1 MDIFVWFLQKNASAL
16 ASQALSS
23 SSLLLIAYVLLAIL
37 IKRASFLAAFFMSC
51 MLFELDRFDLLSEA
65 DLYLLTFAIYSYVI
79 FCKGLTLKSRIA
91 CGILLT
97 LSITLAYDA
106 YHYGINGAYGEAE
119 TVVYNNIEYAAVC
132 AHIILI
138 STLIPY
144 RRIGDGIRHFIN
156 TVLHVSR
163 NSAYFVPI

>member
-1 MDIFVWFLQKNASAL
+1 MDIFSWFHLGKESVL
-16 ASQALSS
+16 ASQAQSS
-23 SSLLLIAYVLLAIL
+23 SDLLLIAYFVIALL
-37 IKRASFLAAFFMSC
+37 IKRPSVLAAFFMSC
-51 MLFELDRFDLLSEA
+51 MLFEVSLFDPLSEA
-65 DLYLLTFAIYSYVI
+65 SLYLITFAMYSYVI
-79 FCKGLTLKSRIA
+79 FCKGLTLKSRLA
-91 CGILLT
+91 CGILLI

-106 YHYGINGAYGEAE
+106 YHYGIDGAYGEAE

-156 TVLHVSR
+156 TVLYVSR